1 MMRKIIGSNIALH
14 TELFFFQTYS
24 AEYGILAVENTFELV
39 ACSGADAGGNWQ
51 PTLQLRSDRQVSLIN
66 TAQGIAGN
74 RFFRIEMTDGM
85 RLRTVGSSEAI
96 LKADNITTSNKT
108 FQFPN
113 ASRTFALLENPQTFT
128 GTKTFSNATYS
139 ALFTGGN
146 VGIGTTTPAAI
157 FHVWRTASST
167 IQVGDSTKTGCLVVG
182 DSDGSGVTYVTFN
195 DGVMTATTTKPAICQ
210 EENRGS

>member
-85 RLRTVGSSEAI
+85 RLKTVGSSEAI
-96 LKADNITTSNKT
+96 LKADNIATSDKT

-113 ASRTFALLENPQTFT
+113 ASGILALTSDLDAYLPL
-128 GTKTFSNATYS
+128 A
-139 ALFTGGN
+139 GGIMAGN
-146 VGIGTTTPAAI
+146 LDMNSKETLNFIIQSVDTLPDPAVAGRM
-157 FHVWRTASST
+157 VRLST
-167 IQVGDSTKTGCLVVG
+167 DNNLYFGKIT
-182 DSDGSGVTYVTFN
+182 
-195 DGVMTATTTKPAICQ
+195 
-210 EENRGS
+210 